1 MSNFLAVILFIASPI
16 FAQEHMEVFTESPI
30 QLDSVPGISV
40 IHYDLS
46 EPARIKKQSAP
57 KLPADEK
64 IALAQAKAFFK
75 TAEGNAYKSAMRDA
89 YRGKQKMMQYQ
100 LTKIPAIVFE
110 EGKYVIYG
118 STDVVQATTLYR
130 NHIQSMQDE
139 DRHE

>member
-1 MSNFLAVILFIASPI
+1 MNCMSKFLAIILFIASPI
-16 FAQEHMEVFTESPI
+16 FAQERMEVFTESPI

-57 KLPADEK
+57 KLPSDEK

-75 TAEGNAYKSAMRDA
+75 TAEGNSYKAAMREA

-100 LTKIPAIVFE
+100 LTKIPAIVFD

-118 STDVVQATTLYR
+118 STDVAQAAILYR
-130 NHIQSMQDE
+130 KHIQTKQE
-139 DRHE
+139 